1 MNLFNGNNK
10 EVLKSLLRQREILN
24 TINGGCVMT
33 KVDSKE
39 ENGNL
44 VVKIYTPTV
53 QAEAY
58 TIILNQNI
66 LVVFSVLTLGTS
78 ESITEELVNVPMFT
92 RRFPLPKNVDE
103 ENIEAIHEDGELR
116 VIIPLQ
122 QWRPSPAR
130 RIKIKQI

>member
-10 EVLKSLLRQREILN
+10 EVLKSLLRQSEILN
-24 TINGGCVMT
+24 TINGGCAMT
-33 KVDSKE
+33 KVDTKE

-44 VVKIYTPTV
+44 VIMIYAPTV
-53 QAEAY
+53 KAEAY
-58 TIILNQNI
+58 NIILNQNS

-78 ESITEELVNVPMFT
+78 ESIPEELVNVPMFT
-92 RRFPLPKNVDE
+92 RSFPLPKNVDE
-103 ENIEAIHEDGELR
+103 ENIEAIHENGELR

-122 QWRPSPAR
+122 KWRPLPAR